1 MTDISITR
9 GDDRDYDITVT
20 TDVGNAWDITGAE
33 LRFAARYS
41 GSIHTFI
48 DKVSTASGEIDITNA
63 AGGLALLHLDPADT
77 LKLPLKT
84 VNLQYD
90 LQLTE
95 SSGPV
100 TTIVSGTLTVAP
112 DVAA

>member
-20 TDVGNAWDITGAE
+20 TELGNAWDITGAQI
-33 LRFAARYS
+33 RFAARFV
-41 GSIHTFI
+41 GSQNVFI

-63 AGGLALLHLDPADT
+63 AGGLAVLHLDPLDT
-77 LKLPLKT
+77 IKLPLRT
-84 VNLQYD
+84 TNLSYD

-95 SSGPV
+95 LSGPV
-100 TTIVSGTLTVAP
+100 TTIVTGTLTVDP